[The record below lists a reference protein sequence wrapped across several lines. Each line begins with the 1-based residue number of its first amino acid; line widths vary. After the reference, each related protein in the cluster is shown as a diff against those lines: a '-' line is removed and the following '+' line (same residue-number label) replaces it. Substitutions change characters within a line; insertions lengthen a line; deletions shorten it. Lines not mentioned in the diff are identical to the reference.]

1 MKMHMKKTLS
11 ILVMLTLFSSVVFAG
26 GIGDDPK
33 YPGKKGL
40 AVVKQGSVF
49 KLFYKCQESS
59 DVKVTIYNSNNKT
72 IFKETLHDIDGFMRP
87 YNLEKLAEGDYTV
100 VVTDDHC
107 DHTEILHHFAQKSKS
122 LIGVIQLSETP
133 EKFVLTVG
141 KKLSPETIGVRI
153 FNDKNEIVYEQ
164 LEHIEGDFAKLYN
177 LKEGDSYRFEITDS
191 NGTTSIIKN
200 RSFLTAS
207 K

>member
-1 MKMHMKKTLS
+1 MKKTLS
-11 ILVMLTLFSSVVFAG
+11 ILVMLTLLSSVAFAG

-33 YPGKKGL
+33 SPAKKGL
-40 AVVKQGSVF
+40 AVIKQGSVF
-49 KLFYKCQESS
+49 KLFYKCQESD
-59 DVKVTIYNSNNKT
+59 DVRVTIYNSDNKA
-72 IFKETLHDIDGFMRP
+72 IFKETLRNVDGFMRP
-87 YNLEKLAEGDYTV
+87 YNFGNLAEGDYTV
-100 VVTDDHC
+100 VVKDDFC
-107 DHTEILHHFAQKSKS
+107 DHAELIHHYAEKSNS

-153 FNDKNEIVYEQ
+153 FNDKNEVVYEQ
-164 LEHIEGDFAKLYN
+164 IEFVDGDFAKLYN

-200 RSFLTAS
+200 RSFITAS

>member
-1 MKMHMKKTLS
+1 MKKALS
-11 ILVMLTLFSSVVFAG
+11 ILVLLTMVGSVALAG

-33 YPGKKGL
+33 TPSNKGL
-40 AVVKQGSVF
+40 AVVKKGSVF
-49 KLFYKCQESS
+49 KIFYKCNDS
-59 DVKVTIYNSNNKT
+59 DEIRVTIYNNSNKT
-72 IFKETLHDIDGFMRP
+72 VFKETIRNVDGFMRP
-87 YNLEKLAEGDYTV
+87 YNFENLAEGDYTL
-100 VVTDDHC
+100 VVTDDFC
-107 DHTEILHHFAQKSKS
+107 DHTELLHHYAEKSKS

-133 EKFVLTVG
+133 EKFVLTIG
-141 KKLSPETIGVRI
+141 KKLSPESVGVRI

-164 LEHIEGDFAKLYN
+164 LEYVDGDFAKLYN

-200 RSFLTAS
+200 RSFITAS